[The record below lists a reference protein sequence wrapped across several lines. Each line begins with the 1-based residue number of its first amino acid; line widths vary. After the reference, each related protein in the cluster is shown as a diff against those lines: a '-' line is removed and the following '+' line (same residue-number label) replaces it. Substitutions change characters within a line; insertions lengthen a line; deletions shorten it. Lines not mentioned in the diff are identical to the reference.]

1 MFQFSVPNKGDCNI
15 DEYCSDR
22 DDLMFQFSVPNKGD
36 CNFLDMSEG
45 VDIKVSILSPQQRG
59 LQFGSSFPGTK
70 RKFSFNSQSPTKG
83 TAITIIII
91 EGDENNGF
99 NSQSPTKGTAMAG

>member
-83 TAITIIII
+83 TA
-91 EGDENNGF
+91 
-99 NSQSPTKGTAMAG
+99 MAG